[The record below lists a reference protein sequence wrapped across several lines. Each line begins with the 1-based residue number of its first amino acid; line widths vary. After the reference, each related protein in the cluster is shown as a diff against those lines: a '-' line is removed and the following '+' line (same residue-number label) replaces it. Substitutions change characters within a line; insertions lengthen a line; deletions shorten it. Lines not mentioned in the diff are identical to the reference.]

1 MDPTPH
7 ILPSA
12 LLLLAAFFIGCLVG
26 YLLKRMF
33 GPSRRAEPVAQPEK
47 SQTPVAPERPDL
59 GDPALG
65 LLNEPIGGQPDD
77 LKKIKGIGPKL
88 ESVLHHNGVYHFS
101 QIAAWN
107 AKSIAMMNAR
117 LSFKGRIERE
127 KWVSQAKA
135 LAKAA
140 SRE

>member
-1 MDPTPH
+1 
-7 ILPSA
+7 
-12 LLLLAAFFIGCLVG
+12 
-26 YLLKRMF
+26 
-33 GPSRRAEPVAQPEK
+33 
-47 SQTPVAPERPDL
+47 
-59 GDPALG
+59 
-65 LLNEPIGGQPDD
+65 
-77 LKKIKGIGPKL
+77 
-88 ESVLHHNGVYHFS
+88 VYHFS

>member
-7 ILPSA
+7 IIPSA

-26 YLLKRMF
+26 FMLKRML
-33 GPSRRAEPVAQPEK
+33 GPRRQTASAPQPDQQQAAG
-47 SQTPVAPERPDL
+47 SSATRDL

-65 LLNEPIGGQPDD
+65 LLDGPIGGQADD

-88 ESVLHHNGVYHFS
+88 ESVLHDNGVYHFS

-107 AKSIAMMNAR
+107 AKSITMMNAR

-135 LAKAA
+135 LVKANK
-140 SRE
+140 S

>member
-7 ILPSA
+7 IIPSA
-12 LLLLAAFFIGCLVG
+12 LLLLAAFFIGCVAG

-33 GPSRRAEPVAQPEK
+33 GPKPVSAPANPVAA
-47 SQTPVAPERPDL
+47 APATRDL
-59 GDPALG
+59 GDPVLG
-65 LLNEPIGGQPDD
+65 LLDAPIGGQSDD

-88 ESVLHHNGVYHFS
+88 ESVLHDNGVYHFS

-107 AKSIAMMNAR
+107 AKSISMMNAR

-127 KWVSQAKA
+127 KWVSQAKT
-135 LAKAA
+135 LVKANKV
-140 SRE
+140 